1 MKAIEVTG
9 SIDAE
14 GNLLLDEPIQAVASS
29 RVRVILLF
37 SEPAEETDDPDDT
50 PVEAVKVSL
59 QRALQ
64 QAKSGERIPLSEM
77 WDGIDLE

>member
-37 SEPAEETDDPDDT
+37 SEPAE
-50 PVEAVKVSL
+50 
-59 QRALQ
+59 
-64 QAKSGERIPLSEM
+64 
-77 WDGIDLE
+77 